1 MLRMGY
7 LATVLALALQQ
18 AQAQPLGSDLNDA
31 GKLCDDS
38 CAFAGNGKF
47 GQAHKINFFGKSDFL
62 LVQRPSS

>member
-47 GQAHKINFFGKSDFL
+47 GQAHK
-62 LVQRPSS
+62 